1 MTRPLDTNV
10 ILRHVT
16 RDHADHSRRAHQL
29 MQELES
35 GVATARLT
43 EGVLVEAVQV
53 LSSKVTY
60 HLPRTDIRTYLAN
73 VITMP
78 GVELPD
84 KRRYLRALDR
94 YVAIPA
100 LSFVDAL
107 LSVYA
112 EDSPTKTVL
121 SFDQEF
127 DRVPSITRVEP

>member
-10 ILRHVT
+10 ILRHLAK
-16 RDHADHSRRAHQL
+16 DHVDHSSRAHQL
-29 MQELES
+29 MEELES
-35 GVATARLT
+35 GEATARLT

-60 HLPRTDIRTYLAN
+60 NLPRADIRTYLAN
-73 VITMP
+73 VISMR

-84 KRRYLRALDR
+84 KHRYLRALDR

-121 SFDQEF
+121 SFDKEQ
-127 DRVPSITRVEP
+127 DRVPGITRAEP